1 MKLSVIG
8 LNFSNH
14 KYSSKQKYAN
24 ALKTFFEI
32 SPKVEHEVILVDNGS
47 TDNSVSFFRDHFG
60 EKITIIPLP
69 KNGGFHKGN
78 NAGIRRST
86 GEYIMLHNPD
96 VAITQGMVE
105 QAIEYM
111 DKHPDIAILGPKL
124 IYESGKV
131 QDSFRKF
138 MHPQDF
144 FIKRLKFLHKYA
156 YFKNRMKNFLMWT
169 ADSNMTQEVDWLVGA
184 CVFIRKSM
192 MEEVGLF
199 DEKLFLFGGD
209 PDLCKKFWKKGW
221 KVVYF
226 PRIIAHHSEKRLSGH
241 GFIKPLFQKLAWIHF
256 FDLLKYFW
264 KWRGDWDR
272 EKAKDVV

>member
-14 KYSSKQKYAN
+14 KYSSKQKYAK
-24 ALKTFFEI
+24 ALKHFFDI
-32 SPKVEHEVILVDNGS
+32 SPKIEHEVIMVDNGS
-47 TDNSVSFFRDHFG
+47 TDDSVSFFRDNFG
-60 EKITIIPLP
+60 EKMTIIPLP
-69 KNGGFHKGN
+69 KNVGFHKGN
-78 NAGIRRST
+78 NAGILRST

-96 VAITQGMVE
+96 VAITPSMVE
-105 QAIEYM
+105 QAVEYM

-131 QDSFRKF
+131 QDSYRKF

-144 FIKRLKFLHKYA
+144 FIKRLKFLHKYD
-156 YFKNRMKNFLMWT
+156 YFKNRMKNYLMWT
-169 ADSNMTQEVDWLVGA
+169 TDNNMTQEVDWLVGA

-199 DEKLFLFGGD
+199 EEKLFLFGGD

-226 PRIIAHHSEKRLSGH
+226 PRITADHSEHRLSGH

-272 EKAKDVV
+272 EKVKTE